1 MRHEGGE
8 ERRGQAARGGAPEE
22 GVVVV
27 TTETGRARDRRKPR
41 AKLAIS

>member
-1 MRHEGGE
+1 MRREGGE
-8 ERRGQAARGGAPEE
+8 ERRGQAARGEAPED
-22 GVVVV
+22 GGLV